1 MRGETDMEVDP
12 LVDPADGGAD
22 GLIYCDNG
30 VYYGLGAPA

>member
-22 GLIYCDNG
+22 GLIYYRNAVCNQ
-30 VYYGLGAPA
+30 LGAPA